1 MLTKNVRNQQY
12 DESFKERKLSARD
25 KPDKTL
31 RTLAQLRA
39 ENEALRSQIVS
50 LQGQWDILKSTLGV
64 LSTTI
69 CSSETV

>member
-1 MLTKNVRNQQY
+1 MLTKNVRNQQHE
-12 DESFKERKLSARD
+12 ESFEHRKLSAQG

-64 LSTTI
+64 LSTTV
-69 CSSETV
+69 CSHETF